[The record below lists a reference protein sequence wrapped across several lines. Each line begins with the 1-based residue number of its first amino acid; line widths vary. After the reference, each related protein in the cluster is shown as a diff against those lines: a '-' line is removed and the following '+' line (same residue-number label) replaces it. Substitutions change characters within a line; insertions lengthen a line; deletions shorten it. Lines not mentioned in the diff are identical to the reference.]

1 MLAMKDE
8 LRDELENSP
17 FLKKMKERPAEAND
31 GFQVPQ
37 NYFQHLPNE
46 VMRKVKELVV
56 APAPQPSWQER
67 IGQFLQGLL
76 QPKLALALA
85 SVIVLAVAGILFLK
99 PKNTVEIAPA
109 MAVAKLSEIPDE
121 ELFAYVS
128 DNINEFDHKQVLEFS
143 NAELPEV
150 KPKKSKTPKLP
161 KIETLKPE
169 TKEIEAYLDEAIDE
183 IDVED
188 LEEML

>member
-1 MLAMKDE
+1 
-8 LRDELENSP
+8 
-17 FLKKMKERPAEAND
+17 
-31 GFQVPQ
+31 
-37 NYFQHLPNE
+37 
-46 VMRKVKELVV
+46 
-56 APAPQPSWQER
+56 
-67 IGQFLQGLL
+67 
-76 QPKLALALA
+76 
-85 SVIVLAVAGILFLK
+85 
-99 PKNTVEIAPA
+99 

-128 DNINEFDHKQVLEFS
+128 DNINEFDHEQVLEFS

-161 KIETLKPE
+161 KIETPKPE

>member
-1 MLAMKDE
+1 MKNEDE

-17 FLKKMKERPAEAND
+17 FLKKMKERPGEAND
-31 GFQVPQ
+31 GFQVPK

-46 VMRKVKELVV
+46 VMRTVKEPVF
-56 APAPQPSWQER
+56 APAPKPSWQER
-67 IGQFLQGLL
+67 IGQFLQGIL
-76 QPKLALALA
+76 QPRLALALA
-85 SVIVLAVAGILFLK
+85 SVLVLVVAGILFLRE
-99 PKNTVEIAPA
+99 KNAVEIAPA

-128 DNINEFDHKQVLEFS
+128 DNINEFDHEQVLEFS

-150 KPKKSKTPKLP
+150 KSKTPKLP
-161 KIETLKPE
+161 KIETPKPE
-169 TKEIEAYLDEAIDE
+169 TKEIEEYLDEAIDE